1 MAALFSTNAQAVIRF
16 LQANTGE
23 KHTADDIAEALGL
36 TPRQVNGT
44 VTGLQK
50 KGITERVEVEGFEK
64 KVNSDRV
71 VGEGEDLGDF
81 LAPELDGEDA
91 IIVADALGHAGT
103 EDFLLRH
110 FEKLVLERAAAR
122 IDCHAFCHN
131 WFDSPCLPKREEFI
145 R

>member
-1 MAALFSTNAQAVIRF
+1 MRRGVQGIKRDQLRDFGFRVLVEVDGMGEVFTALDDAVTNAGNFGKVRDDAVF
-16 LQANTGE
+16 
-23 KHTADDIAEALGL
+23 H
-36 TPRQVNGT
+36 
-44 VTGLQK
+44 
-50 KGITERVEVEGFEK
+50 EGFEK

>member
-16 LQANTGE
+16 LQANKSE

-64 KVNSDRV
+64 KVIQLTSA
-71 VGEGEDLGDF
+71 GETVDPAAER
-81 LAPELDGEDA
+81 
-91 IIVADALGHAGT
+91 ADA
-103 EDFLLRH
+103 
-110 FEKLVLERAAAR
+110 
-122 IDCHAFCHN
+122 
-131 WFDSPCLPKREEFI
+131 
-145 R
+145 